1 MKRAVFSLAG
11 VVVLVM
17 LARVDGFACTCG
29 VPNPN
34 QSLKRQVRA
43 ALSESRAVFS
53 GRVLEVADDPQTLS
67 VMVRLRVERSWKG
80 VTRGEVRLVTGRG
93 GGDCGYRF
101 EVGESY
107 LVYAYGPRASELST
121 NICQRTAKLSEA
133 AKDLQVLGK
142 GRGVPRRP
150 AGKGAGGL

>member
-1 MKRAVFSLAG
+1 MKRALFSLVG

-17 LARVDGFACTCG
+17 LARVEGFACTCG
-29 VPNPN
+29 VPNLN

-53 GRVLEVADDPQTLS
+53 GRVLEVKDDPEAFGVL
-67 VMVRLRVERSWKG
+67 VKLRVERYWKG
-80 VTRGEVRLVTGRG
+80 SPPSEVRLSTGRG

-101 EVGESY
+101 EVGGSY
-107 LVYAYGPRASELST
+107 LVYAYGSGAGGLGT
-121 NICQRTAKLSEA
+121 NICQRTARLSEA

-142 GRGVPRRP
+142 GRGVLRRP